1 MIWLKT
7 SFVLPSAADPA
18 LFLEEIGEIDVV
30 SRQEVEKEC
39 FHYLDTF
46 DWHLYRKGWI
56 CMRRGLDHY
65 TFSDFSGTE
74 VRTGTGPANPVPL
87 GREFLSTPLS
97 NGLKSLFGIRSLL
110 PCVEVE
116 RTKRFFLL
124 LNKDEK
130 TILRFCIEQN
140 NCSWDGLSLDT
151 GCCLRVYGLRGY
163 GKTFHRLRKML
174 IEKGLEE
181 GCGEDLLLQQALAVR
196 ERLPLDYSSK
206 LTVTLD
212 GRESIAEAAQ
222 DIFLL
227 LEEDMARNVPG
238 ILQDWDSE
246 FLHDYRVALR
256 RSRSLLSTFKKMI
269 PETEY
274 HAMQEGL
281 KRISAITG
289 PVRDLDVYL
298 LEQESYQAM
307 LPKSLQQGLKEFFAA
322 LGTSRGQEF
331 KRLQQG
337 LQSSGYAEFMDQWLG
352 FVRKQFSGLT
362 GTRGKQP
369 CAAAAAKFIR
379 KRLERILQAGELIN
393 EQSPDEELHRLRIQC
408 KKLRYL
414 LEFYRSLF
422 SEKSMATCIRQLKK
436 LQDNLGS
443 FNDLSVQQ
451 EMLSRYHEQQTPRSK
466 KNLHIAAALG
476 GLITHLQKDQ
486 QKVRKIAERAMRN
499 SPLTRIELF
508 FTICWQRPLTRKRK
522 GRQREHYCHLFE

>member
-1 MIWLKT
+1 MTQLKT
-7 SFVLPSAADPA
+7 SFAFRSAADPA
-18 LFLEEIGEIDVV
+18 LFLEKIGEIGVV
-30 SRQEVEKEC
+30 SRQEVQKEC
-39 FHYLDTF
+39 FQYLDTF
-46 DWHLYRKGWI
+46 DWHLYRKGWV
-56 CMRRGLDHY
+56 CMRCGLDQY
-65 TFSDFSGTE
+65 TFSNFLGSE
-74 VRTGTGPANPVPL
+74 VRAGTGPGNPVPL

-97 NGLKSLFGIRSLL
+97 KGLKSLFGIRSLL
-110 PCVEVE
+110 PCVDVE

-124 LNKDEK
+124 LNKDKK
-130 TILRFCIEQN
+130 TILRLCIEQN
-140 NCSWDGLSLDT
+140 HCSWDGVSLDT
-151 GCCLRVYGLRGY
+151 GGCLRIYGLRGY
-163 GKTFHRLRKML
+163 GKSFHRLRKIL
-174 IEKGLEE
+174 TEKGLQE
-181 GCGEDLLLQQALAVR
+181 GCGEDLFLQQALAVR

-256 RSRSLLSTFKKMI
+256 RSRSLLSTLKKMI

-274 HAMQEGL
+274 LTMQEGL
-281 KRISAITG
+281 KKISAITG

-298 LEQESYQAM
+298 LEQESYRAM
-307 LPKSLQQGLKEFFAA
+307 LPRSLQQGLKEFFAA
-322 LGTSRGQEF
+322 LEASREQEF

-337 LQSSGYAEFMDQWLG
+337 LQSPEYAEFMDQWLG
-352 FVRKQFSGLT
+352 FVRKQFCGLT

-379 KRLERILQAGELIN
+379 KRLEKILQAGERID

-422 SEKSMATCIRQLKK
+422 SKESMATCIRQLKK

-476 GLITHLQKDQ
+476 GLITHLQNDQ
-486 QKVRKIAERAMRN
+486 QKVRKNCRKSYANFATDKHRA
-499 SPLTRIELF
+499 LF
-508 FTICWQRPLTRKRK
+508 YDMLAAPTIQEKKREAK
-522 GRQREHYCHLFE
+522 